1 MNSVTA
7 STPSNGN
14 YAKIT
19 SKLVADLEELT
30 KKLIDLQTSNQ
41 NDCNFVIRDDCI
53 DLQKFCAKLEYLL
66 QFNLKDKKGSSSEN
80 REYWT
85 FILDVLKSSR
95 SFEDAIKYVKNINE
109 IRTNIGRGR
118 GFIRF
123 CLQYHRLADAI
134 QQLIMDDKFLNLWY
148 KEKSVW
154 FNDQLKSRIVQLLY
168 DLNDLNF
175 ELISGNNFELDTNWP
190 SININP
196 AKKYSPNELNR
207 NRTLSICSY
216 TSINTERDKDQVEI
230 KILIN
235 LFLFNIFLF
244 V

>member
-7 STPSNGN
+7 NTSGN
-14 YAKIT
+14 HVKIIN
-19 SKLVADLEELT
+19 KLVADLEELT
-30 KKLIDLQTSNQ
+30 KKLINFQNSNQ
-41 NDCNFVIRDDCI
+41 DDCNFAIRDDCI

-66 QFNLKDKKGSSSEN
+66 QFNLKDKKGSSSSSES
-80 REYWT
+80 REYWS
-85 FILDVLKSSR
+85 FILDVLKASR

-134 QQLIMDDKFLNLWY
+134 QQLIMDDKFLNVWY

-154 FNDQLKSRIVQLLY
+154 FNDQLKSRIIQLLY

-175 ELISGNNFELDTNWP
+175 ELISRNNFQLDTNWP
-190 SININP
+190 SININS
-196 AKKYSPNELNR
+196 AKRHSPNEMNR

-216 TSINTERDKDQVEI
+216 TSIYTERDKDQV
-230 KILIN
+230 N
-235 LFLFNIFLF
+235 
-244 V
+244 